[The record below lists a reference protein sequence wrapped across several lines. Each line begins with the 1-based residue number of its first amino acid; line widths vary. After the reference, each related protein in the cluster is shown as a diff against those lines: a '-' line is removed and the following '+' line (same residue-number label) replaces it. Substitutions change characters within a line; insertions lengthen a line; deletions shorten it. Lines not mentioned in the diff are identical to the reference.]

1 MCIVRPDENKFVF
14 LQLKFLFRTQRW
26 PLLFWQLLYVKG
38 SQCDLCRTAWHWP
51 TFPSCRMAR
60 ELMQHE
66 ACRVFIYCI
75 YHISDIWYIYIYT
88 LILNTWYMSVSIAR
102 AVSERD
108 KTSCENTRRRMD
120 RGCQNMSA
128 AMWDWGWGDL
138 ESNGRGWQKSL
149 QEAAW
154 QKFVGENLPSV
165 WDDGLDLC
173 PLVREM
179 CRVLSGNLPWLIQR

>member
-1 MCIVRPDENKFVF
+1 M
-14 LQLKFLFRTQRW
+14 
-26 PLLFWQLLYVKG
+26 
-38 SQCDLCRTAWHWP
+38 
-51 TFPSCRMAR
+51 
-60 ELMQHE
+60 
-66 ACRVFIYCI
+66 
-75 YHISDIWYIYIYT
+75 
-88 LILNTWYMSVSIAR
+88 SIAR

-154 QKFVGENLPSV
+154 QKVAVENLPSV
-165 WDDGLDLC
+165 WDDRLDLYMPFGKKDVQSFFRQLTMGWFRDKYQTYHWNVNITSC
-173 PLVREM
+173 IILNSDKPPRPSPWFLIFSSIADH
-179 CRVLSGNLPWLIQR
+179 LTALLPDFLAWKWL